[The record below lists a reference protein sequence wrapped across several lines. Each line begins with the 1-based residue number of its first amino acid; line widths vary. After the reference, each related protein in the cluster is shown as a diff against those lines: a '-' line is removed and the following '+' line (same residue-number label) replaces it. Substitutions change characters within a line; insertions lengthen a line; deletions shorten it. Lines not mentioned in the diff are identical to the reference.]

1 MNRLDALKY
10 FVVAAE
16 TLSFRATAERFSVSP
31 QVITRVM
38 GELENELGEQLFK
51 RNTRSVRLTDF
62 GVQWLPKAEQFLRQE
77 TALFGASAKVSD
89 SELSGMVRIT
99 APPSVYSDW
108 VLKQLLIALAPYPDI
123 RIDWRTG
130 FDVLK
135 TVEDQIDIGVR
146 ITQHPED
153 NLVIKKIRML
163 NEPVVAAPSLIERL
177 GLPENIEDLIARFPV
192 GSLLNTKTNR
202 PWAWYV
208 NDESFPVYQ
217 AQVVTD
223 DNKALLQAALS
234 GRIFAQLPD
243 MDCRHYF
250 ETGELV
256 KVFPY
261 SESQKWAYYL
271 YRPKQAITAK
281 RVLLVYE
288 LLEKIYLSHRAV

>member
-38 GELENELGEQLFK
+38 NELESELGEQLFK
-51 RNTRSVRLTDF
+51 RNTRSIRLSDF
-62 GVQWLPKAEQFLRQE
+62 GEQWLPKAEQFLQQE
-77 TALFGASAKVSD
+77 QALFGTLKVND
-89 SELSGMVRIT
+89 NELSGVVRIT
-99 APPSVYSDW
+99 APPSAYSDW
-108 VLKQLLIALAPYPDI
+108 VLKQLLIALTPYPDI

-146 ITQHPED
+146 ITQSPED
-153 NLVIKKIRML
+153 NWIARKIRML
-163 NEPVVAAPSLIERL
+163 NEPIVASPKLIERV
-177 GLPENIEDLIARFPV
+177 GQPENITDLVARFPL
-192 GSLLNTKTNR
+192 GSLLNSKTNR

-208 NDESFPVYQ
+208 NDEQIPIYQ
-217 AQVVTD
+217 ADVVTD
-223 DNKALLQAALS
+223 DTKALLQAVLA
-234 GRIFAQLPD
+234 GRIFAQLPH
-243 MDCRHYF
+243 MDCQHYF

-271 YRPKQAITAK
+271 YRPRQTITAK
-281 RVLLVYE
+281 RVLLVYS
-288 LLEKIYLSHRAV
+288 LLEQIYLSHRVA